1 MSINE
6 YFKEIENK
14 VKVAYVIAE
23 EARKKGLDP
32 KSKVEIP
39 LATNLAGR
47 AIGLVSILYPQ
58 LNNDKTINR
67 ILELEKEHGAL
78 DPAICLKIAEEIAK
92 EKFCKFQSLQ
102 EGIDAGI
109 RAAIAYT
116 TLGVVSSPI
125 EGFTNF
131 KLNKTRDNGDYI
143 AAYFSGPIR
152 SAGGTAAA
160 FSLVIIDYL
169 RETFGYAK
177 YDPTEQEVKR
187 FVSEIYDY
195 HERITNLQYLPSEQE
210 VEFLAMHLPIQVT
223 GEASEEKEVSN
234 YKDLERIETNMIRS
248 GPCLVLAEGLA
259 QKAPKI
265 LKMVNKLRAKGFA
278 LSDWSFLKDFVE
290 LQQNIKKNKKK
301 AESATYIQDLV
312 AGRPVFAHPSKSGA
326 FRLRY
331 GRTRCSGYS
340 ALSVHPATMYALK
353 GFIAVG
359 TQLKIELP
367 TKGAAVTACDS
378 IEGPIVRMNNDS
390 VRKLKDIR
398 QAKEISKDICE
409 IIYLGDLL
417 VPYGDFLN
425 RNHILMPCG
434 YTQEQWFLELKKNGL
449 KELGEFNPFN
459 VSFEKAAELSER
471 YKTALHPDFT
481 YYWSQIAYG
490 DFLALLD
497 WLACSRINERLI
509 FPYNKTEQDTFK
521 RAKRTLELIGCC
533 HDVTTE
539 NVVLS
544 EEDSRALLCNLGLGH
559 LSKKIGN
566 RGEDGIE
573 GGDKAPDYF
582 LKQDVEEARKK
593 LRHSEDMIQVVN
605 TISNFMIKDK
615 AGTFI
620 GARMG
625 RPEKA
630 KLRKLTG
637 NPNVLFPVGEEGG
650 RMRSVQAACK
660 SGSVKA
666 DFPIYFCENCN
677 KETIYFVCENC
688 NKETK
693 KKYYCK
699 DCGQTFASEKCPQ
712 HAIGQPFASKRI
724 EVSYYLDEA
733 AKKMNLQRE
742 EIPQLIKGVKGTSS
756 SNHAF
761 EHLCKGILRA
771 IYNLTVNKDGT
782 IRYDATELPIT
793 HFKPKEISTS
803 VEMLKKLGYG
813 KDMNG
818 APLEN
823 DEQILEIKPHD
834 IILPAC
840 PETKDEKAD
849 DVFVRISK
857 FIDSMLVR
865 FYNQKPFYNIGS
877 REELA
882 GHLVTCIAPHN
893 AACVVARIIGFS
905 KMQAILA
912 SPYIH
917 AACRRDCDG
926 DEIAIMLLLDTL
938 INFSR
943 EFLPAHRGGTQDA
956 PLVLNARIRAGEV
969 DDMIFDIDVARE
981 MPLELYE
988 AARQFKHPSEVKVEQ
1003 IRDRLGG
1010 TEEFTNLNY
1019 THETGDINNAV
1030 MCSSYKTLLTMQE
1043 KIKKQMEV
1051 VDLIRAANANDVA
1064 RLVIERH
1071 LIRDIRGNLRK
1082 FSMQEFRC
1090 STCNEKYRRPPLQ
1103 GNCIKC
1109 HGNIIFTISEGSIV
1123 KYLEPALALA
1133 QKYNVSEYV
1142 RQTLELTKSYIES
1155 IFGREKEKQEALKKW
1170 F

>member
-6 YFKEIENK
+6 HFKEIENK

-39 LATNLAGR
+39 LATSLAGR

-131 KLNKTRDNGDYI
+131 KLNKTRGNGDYI

-160 FSLVIIDYL
+160 FSLVIVDYL

-210 VEFLAMHLPIQVT
+210 VEFLATNLPIQVT

-265 LKMVNKLRAKGFA
+265 LKMVNKLKAKGFA
-278 LSDWSFLKDFVE
+278 LSDWGFLKGFVE

-340 ALSVHPATMYALK
+340 ALSIHPATMYALK
-353 GFIAVG
+353 GFVAVG

-367 TKGAAVTACDS
+367 TKGAAITACDS

-398 QAKEISKDICE
+398 QAKEMSKDICE

-434 YTQEQWFLELKKNGL
+434 YTQEQWLLELRKNRFGDSLKGEENKKNEAE
-449 KELGEFNPFN
+449 KIDAFNIC
-459 VSFEKAAELSER
+459 FEKAAELSER
-471 YKTALHPDFT
+471 YKTAIHPDFT
-481 YYWSQIAYG
+481 YYWSQIAYE
-490 DFLALLD
+490 DFMALLD
-497 WLACSRINERLI
+497 WLAFSRINERLI

-521 RAKRTLELIGCC
+521 RAKRALELIGCC

-559 LSKKIGN
+559 LIKKIGN
-566 RGEDGIE
+566 RGEDSIKS
-573 GGDKAPDYF
+573 GDKAPDYF
-582 LKQDVEEARKK
+582 LKEDAADVRKK
-593 LRHSEDMIQVVN
+593 ARHSEDMIRAVN
-605 TISNFMIKDK
+605 TISNYAIKDK

-699 DCGQTFASEKCPQ
+699 ECGQTFDSEKCPQ
-712 HAIGQPFASKRI
+712 HALGQPFASKRI

-742 EIPQLIKGVKGTSS
+742 EVPQLIKGVKGTSS

-793 HFKPKEISTS
+793 HFKPKEISTG

-813 KDMNG
+813 KDING
-818 APLEN
+818 MPLEN

-849 DVFVRISK
+849 DVFIRISK

-865 FYNQKPFYNIGS
+865 FYNQKPFYNI
-877 REELA
+877 
-882 GHLVTCIAPHN
+882 
-893 AACVVARIIGFS
+893 
-905 KMQAILA
+905 
-912 SPYIH
+912 
-917 AACRRDCDG
+917 
-926 DEIAIMLLLDTL
+926 
-938 INFSR
+938 
-943 EFLPAHRGGTQDA
+943 
-956 PLVLNARIRAGEV
+956 
-969 DDMIFDIDVARE
+969 
-981 MPLELYE
+981 
-988 AARQFKHPSEVKVEQ
+988 
-1003 IRDRLGG
+1003 
-1010 TEEFTNLNY
+1010 
-1019 THETGDINNAV
+1019 
-1030 MCSSYKTLLTMQE
+1030 
-1043 KIKKQMEV
+1043 
-1051 VDLIRAANANDVA
+1051 
-1064 RLVIERH
+1064 
-1071 LIRDIRGNLRK
+1071 
-1082 FSMQEFRC
+1082 
-1090 STCNEKYRRPPLQ
+1090 
-1103 GNCIKC
+1103 
-1109 HGNIIFTISEGSIV
+1109 
-1123 KYLEPALALA
+1123 
-1133 QKYNVSEYV
+1133 
-1142 RQTLELTKSYIES
+1142 
-1155 IFGREKEKQEALKKW
+1155 
-1170 F
+1170 